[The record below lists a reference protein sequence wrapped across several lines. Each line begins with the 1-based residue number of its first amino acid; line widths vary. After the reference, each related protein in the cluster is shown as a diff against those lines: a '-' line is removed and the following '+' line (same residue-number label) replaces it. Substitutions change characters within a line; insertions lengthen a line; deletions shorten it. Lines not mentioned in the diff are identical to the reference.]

1 MKRRRGDIRYMSVPF
16 SMSIIHIIINSVKG
30 REE

>member
-16 SMSIIHIIINSVKG
+16 PMPIIHIIINSVKG